1 MKPLSP
7 AIISVGQDEKFM
19 LWPLDYALP
28 GQTTPP
34 MNEKA
39 LSRAEADPTF
49 EIVTIP
55 EQVVA
60 TQRFTGSI
68 VAPLVRQVD
77 SDLRT
82 SLVRDGLQA
91 ATTTEAGSVLK
102 FAQYDAVY
110 SMGERRSEVHIP
122 LQDGGHPW

>member
-1 MKPLSP
+1 MAP
-7 AIISVGQDEKFM
+7 AIISVGKDEKTM

-28 GQTTPP
+28 GQDAPLV
-34 MNEKA
+34 NEKA
-39 LSRAEADPTF
+39 QAKADDTF

-68 VAPLVRQVD
+68 VAPVVRKVD
-77 SDLRT
+77 GDLRKA
-82 SLVRDGLQA
+82 LLRDGLQA
-91 ATTTEAGSVLK
+91 ANEPGVLK

-110 SMGERRSEVHIP
+110 SMGQRRSEVHIP
-122 LQDGGHPW
+122 LQEGGHPW

>member
-1 MKPLSP
+1 MSP
-7 AIISVGQDEKFM
+7 AIISVGNEEKTM
-19 LWPLDYALP
+19 MWPLEYALP
-28 GQTTPP
+28 GQKAPP
-34 MNEKA
+34 SNEKA
-39 LSRAEADPTF
+39 QARAAADPTF

-68 VAPLVRQVD
+68 VAPVVRQVD
-77 SDLRT
+77 IELRK

-91 ATTTEAGSVLK
+91 AKDAGSALR

-110 SMGERRSEVHIP
+110 SMGQRRSEVHIP
-122 LQDGGHPW
+122 LDDGGHPW